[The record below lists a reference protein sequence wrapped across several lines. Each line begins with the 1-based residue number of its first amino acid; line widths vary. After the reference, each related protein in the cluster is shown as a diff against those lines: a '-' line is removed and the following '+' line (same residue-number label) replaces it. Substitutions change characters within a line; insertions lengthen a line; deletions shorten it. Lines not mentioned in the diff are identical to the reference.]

1 MMTRYFRPQL
11 ALSLAAM
18 LALCAPIRSLAQ
30 VQPAV
35 SQPSYSDL
43 ADLADSAPLV
53 LKALIRK
60 VAVVEPE
67 RAQNLAP
74 GHARLY
80 IEAEP
85 LAVIA
90 GTTPTPPALAPT
102 VQYLVDVPLD
112 SRGKPPA
119 LKKAV
124 VILFARA
131 VFAGG
136 GHGDTSELQLVAPDA
151 EYVWDTGLEARLR
164 GVLAEL
170 MAPGAPAK
178 VTAVSELS
186 YVPGALVGEGETQI
200 FLSTAN
206 GTPASIA
213 VEHKQGQPVRWS
225 VSFSEVVSASGL
237 PPAKDT
243 LAWYRLAC
251 FLPDAVSAAA
261 NISDSDAAKAQAATD
276 YAIVRAELGPCGR
289 SHN

>member
-1 MMTRYFRPQL
+1 MARYYGRQ
-11 ALSLAAM
+11 AAASLAAICV
-18 LALCAPIRSLAQ
+18 LCSPIRSSAQ
-30 VQPAV
+30 ALPPVFQPT
-35 SQPSYSDL
+35 YSDL

-53 LKALIRK
+53 LKALVRK
-60 VAVVEPE
+60 TAVVEHE

-80 IEAEP
+80 VEAEP

-112 SRGKPPA
+112 ARGKPPA
-119 LKKAV
+119 LQKTV

-131 VFAGG
+131 VRGN
-136 GHGDTSELQLVAPDA
+136 TSELQLVAPGA
-151 EYVWDTGLEARLR
+151 EYVWDAGLEDRLR
-164 GVLAEL
+164 AVIAEL
-170 MAPGAPAK
+170 VAPGAPAK

-186 YVPGALVGEGETQI
+186 YVPGDLVGEGETQI
-200 FLSTAN
+200 FLATAI

-237 PPAKDT
+237 PPAKGT

-251 FLPDAVSAAA
+251 FLPDAVPAAV

-289 SHN
+289 TRN